1 MIARSVATVACLICL
16 TVFVGRASAQSSV
29 DVPAGMQLAFSLGVE
44 RVIAQRRVNDA
55 NGFTCTN
62 FFAEF
67 ERAKDIGPIVEFFRS
82 KGIEP
87 IRLQQNRHFFTYF
100 ELPSATLVS
109 LGFPPLRPDDRLI
122 FLFNTDAPPSS
133 TISFFSAQV
142 IGRTMP

>member
-1 MIARSVATVACLICL
+1 MTVRSVTVACLVCL
-16 TVFVGRASAQSSV
+16 TVFVGRASAQSNV
-29 DVPAGMQLAFSLGVE
+29 DVPAATELAFSLSVE
-44 RVIAQRRVNDA
+44 RVVAERRVNDA

-67 ERAKDIGPIVEFFRS
+67 ERAKDIGPVVDFFRS

-100 ELPSATLVS
+100 ELSSATLVS

-122 FLFNTDAPPSS
+122 LLFSTGAPPSS
-133 TISFFSAQV
+133 TITHFSAQL